1 MVCDLLLGKSF
12 ALRRRVMVVMKASGR
27 YAAVSMADPR
37 EYEHRSTSSQD
48 SAAPAVRGVGTRL
61 AHVARDPHAHHGF
74 VNTPVH
80 RGSTVLFRTLDELEA
95 AGRTDTM
102 RGRFIYGLLGN
113 PNSRELEAVLAD
125 LDGGAGAVVVES
137 GLAAVAVP
145 LLAHLSAGDH
155 LLMTDSCYGP
165 TRFLSTGYLARMG
178 VETTFYDP
186 RIGAGIDA
194 LIRPNTRVVFLES
207 PGSLTFEVQ
216 DVPAIARVCRARGV
230 TTLIDAT
237 WATPLRFRALE
248 HGVDI
253 AIHALTKYQSGNSD
267 ILLGGIVARDEGSL
281 RRVKQCAELHGHY
294 AHPDDCMQCLR
305 GMRSLEVRLARHE
318 ASALEVA
325 RWLESRAEVVRVL
338 HPALPSHPDH
348 ALWKRDFTGSS
359 GLFGCVLRPFAAGR
373 AGLAAFLESLELFGM
388 GFSWG
393 GFESLVVSSDLR
405 GARAAAPWTDEGPL
419 LRLQIGLEDPRDLLS
434 DLARAFDAAAKAR

>member
-1 MVCDLLLGKSF
+1 
-12 ALRRRVMVVMKASGR
+12 
-27 YAAVSMADPR
+27 
-37 EYEHRSTSSQD
+37 
-48 SAAPAVRGVGTRL
+48 
-61 AHVARDPHAHHGF
+61 
-74 VNTPVH
+74 
-80 RGSTVLFRTLDELEA
+80 
-95 AGRTDTM
+95 
-102 RGRFIYGLLGN
+102 
-113 PNSRELEAVLAD
+113 
-125 LDGGAGAVVVES
+125 
-137 GLAAVAVP
+137 
-145 LLAHLSAGDH
+145 
-155 LLMTDSCYGP
+155 
-165 TRFLSTGYLARMG
+165 
-178 VETTFYDP
+178 
-186 RIGAGIDA
+186 
-194 LIRPNTRVVFLES
+194 VFLES

-434 DLARAFDAAAKAR
+434 DLARAFDAAAMAR